1 MKITIKTDK
10 SNLSIPMPLSMAK
23 IAIKKVPDHVP
34 DKFRAKLPAAYAK
47 AIRKENLIFL
57 FEECRPKLE
66 DFKGL
71 ELINTRKDDGTYI
84 SIVL

>member
-23 IAIKKVPDHVP
+23 MVIKKVPDHVL

-47 AIRKENLIFL
+47 AICKENLIFL
-57 FEECRPKLE
+57 SMHVKMT
-66 DFKGL
+66 G
-71 ELINTRKDDGTYI
+71 YI

>member
-23 IAIKKVPDHVP
+23 MAIKKVPDHVL

-47 AIRKENLIFL
+47 AICKENLIFL
-57 FEECRPKLE
+57 SMHVKTT
-66 DFKGL
+66 GH
-71 ELINTRKDDGTYI
+71 I
-84 SIVL
+84 SQ

>member
-23 IAIKKVPDHVP
+23 IAIKKVPDHVL

-47 AIRKENLIFL
+47 AICKENLIFL
-57 FEECRPKLE
+57 SMHVKMT
-66 DFKGL
+66 G
-71 ELINTRKDDGTYI
+71 YI

>member
-10 SNLSIPMPLSMAK
+10 TNLSIPMPLSMAAM
-23 IAIKKVPDHVP
+23 AIKKVPDSVL

-47 AIRKENLIFL
+47 AICKENLIFL
-57 FEECRPKLE
+57 FEECRTELE
-66 DFKGL
+66 GFKGL
-71 ELINTRKDDGTYI
+71 ELINARKDDGTYI